1 MNVESTGSREKRG
14 LRMWL
19 FVCAVTLVATAGYVY
34 FTAGRNEKRLRILVK
49 QGVESVAVMKIAE
62 KFSREKYTTVEV
74 VQLPYDELYEKEWQ
88 QLHAPKNSDDASRF
102 DVFMVDDPW
111 LYALARGGRL
121 QRLTEL
127 LKDQE
132 ADFFPSTRRV
142 ASYCPSAPD
151 CSDYYGIPFVAN
163 SQLFVFRKSEFGGN
177 APVPGRWE
185 EVLNDS
191 AQVEHERPGSIGYVT
206 RIGPGNSVVTDFLPI
221 LWAYDSDSFPI
232 IPAKDPPLKN
242 PEQALAALKSLVA
255 TREKLGSASFDDF
268 DVTAYLQKRRAAMGI
283 AWSAWAMM
291 LIDVEESQAQGNGE
305 HVDEDLIFTDV
316 PHSSIA
322 SKPELGVWLLAVP
335 YNAAQTIMATDFI
348 RYAAD
353 LGNDLQSQQHTQSLL
368 AARSG
373 TPPPRISV
381 LGKLAEEPEYRDRH
395 PSLIPAIERSLR
407 AGRERPR
414 TPCWRKIESRLG
426 AYLET
431 LIEQC
436 VSPQDITECANKDL
450 VRLFDPNKCEAD
462 RIPIDIPCL
471 EQTISAS
478 ACKTSK

>member
-1 MNVESTGSREKRG
+1 M
-14 LRMWL
+14 
-19 FVCAVTLVATAGYVY
+19 
-34 FTAGRNEKRLRILVK
+34 K
-49 QGVESVAVMKIAE
+49 QGVESVALMKIAE
-62 KFSREKYTTVEV
+62 KYSREKYVTVEV
-74 VQLPYDELYEKEWQ
+74 VQLPYDELYEKEQQ
-88 QLHAPKNSDDASRF
+88 QLDTPQNTDHTSRF

-111 LYALARGGRL
+111 LYALAKGGRL

-127 LKDQE
+127 LKEQE
-132 ADFFPSTRRV
+132 ADFFPATRTV
-142 ASYCPSAPD
+142 ASYCPSAQN
-151 CSDYYGIPFVAN
+151 CSEYYGIPFVAN
-163 SQLFVFRKSEFGGN
+163 SQLFVFRKSEFGGKI
-177 APVPGRWE
+177 PVPGTWE

-191 AQVEHERPGSIGYVT
+191 AQLERERPGTIGYVT

-221 LWAYDSDSFPI
+221 LWAYDSDSFPK
-232 IPAKDPPLKN
+232 IPAKEPPLKN
-242 PEQALAALKSLVA
+242 AEPALAALKSLVA

-268 DVTAYLQKRRAAMGI
+268 DVSAYLQKRRAAMGI

-291 LIDVEESQAQGNGE
+291 LVEVDESQPQGGGE
-305 HVDEDLIFTDV
+305 HVDEDLTFTDI
-316 PHSSIA
+316 PHSSA
-322 SKPELGVWLLAVP
+322 DSQPELGVWLLAVP
-335 YNAAQTIMATDFI
+335 YNAPHTMMATDFI

-353 LGNDLQSQQHTQSLL
+353 LGNDVQSQQHSQSLL

-381 LGKLAEEPEYRDRH
+381 LGKLAEEPKYKDKH

-436 VSPQDITECANKDL
+436 VRPKDITACANKDL
-450 VRLFDPNKCEAD
+450 TRLFDANKCETEQ
-462 RIPIDIPCL
+462 IPIDIPCL

-478 ACKTSK
+478 VCKTSK